1 MMRRNN
7 CNEAYQDR
15 QLSAS
20 FHKVFLILALILSVL
35 TACNLPLDGAAG
47 EETGDRVGTSVA
59 RTVAARSRGEET
71 AEDNQPPAPAATDT
85 QGPTDTPTQLPTAT
99 LTPTP
104 DAVTVGVTGNTFCR
118 TGPGSLYDQRGV
130 FNSDQTSEI
139 IARDPTGD
147 FWYIV
152 NPDNPGE
159 NCWIWG
165 NYATP
170 VGPTD
175 FLPVYTPPPSPT
187 PGLAFSAELY
197 REDGVAG
204 GVYLWFVIQNTGG
217 VDLESVSTTV
227 KSQYTTAGGTVK
239 NQTVTSTFNK
249 FADSNL
255 PVPPNLEKAT
265 PGEEVFTASDR
276 NTTITSD
283 TAAVTMTICSQ
294 NNLNGSCVTRNFTI
308 NLH

>member
-1 MMRRNN
+1 MMSRNDFKEVN
-7 CNEAYQDR
+7 QDR
-15 QLSAS
+15 RPSAA
-20 FHKVFLILALILSVL
+20 FLKVLLILTLILSGL
-35 TACNLPLDGAAG
+35 TACNLPREDAAG
-47 EETGDRVGTSVA
+47 EETGDRVRTSVA
-59 RTVAARSRGEET
+59 QTVAAQSKGEDPNEEGT
-71 AEDNQPPAPAATDT
+71 PAPAATDT
-85 QGPTDTPTQLPTAT
+85 LTPSPSVT

-104 DAVTVGVTGNTFCR
+104 DAVAVGVTGNTFCR
-118 TGPGSLYDQRGV
+118 TGPGSVYDQRGV
-130 FNSDQTSEI
+130 FNTDQTSEI

-152 NPDNPGE
+152 NPDNTAE

-170 VGPTD
+170 EGPTD

-187 PGLAFSAELY
+187 PSLAFSTELY

-217 VDLESVSTTV
+217 VDLESVTTTV
-227 KSQYTTAGGTVK
+227 KSQYTTAGGTMK
-239 NQTVTSTFNK
+239 DQTVTSTFNK
-249 FADSNL
+249 FADMSL
-255 PVPPNLEKAT
+255 PATPNLEKAS
-265 PGEEVFTASDR
+265 PGDTVYTASDR